1 MSYQEKRTILSM
13 VTGVP
18 VIVAYCIW
26 AALKWQT
33 GGEAIGS
40 DLRFWAS
47 GMLVFIAIGVGVAI
61 MGQIVFHV
69 VIAAGGE
76 IKRRVS
82 EEIAKELSQKAP
94 GAALPKTVVAEEPC
108 GEIETEDEM
117 DRLINLKA
125 SRAVVITAGAGFLA
139 GLVTLA
145 VGLPPAVMLNIGFLA
160 LGIGSLLEAVAQLRY
175 YRSGV

>member
-1 MSYQEKRTILSM
+1 MSYQEKRTIMSM
-13 VTGVP
+13 VTGAP

-26 AALKWQT
+26 AVLKWQA

-40 DLRFWAS
+40 DLRFWAN
-47 GMLVFIAIGVGVAI
+47 GMLVFIAIGVAAAI
-61 MGQIVFHV
+61 VGQIVFHV
-69 VIAAGGE
+69 VVAAGGE

-82 EEIAKELSQKAP
+82 EEIAKEISKNAP
-94 GAALPKTVVAEEPC
+94 GAASGKAVVAEEPC

-125 SRAVVITAGAGFLA
+125 SRTVVITAGAGFLI

-160 LGIGSLLEAVAQLRY
+160 LGLGSLLEAVAQLRY
-175 YRSGV
+175 YRAGV